1 MTMADTQ
8 NKISADGRLSES
20 FGGKNRSQT
29 KKGNRRSI
37 ILHTGKGCEGLWTE
51 QEKTKYLIIKQE
63 ITTDEPYS
71 KFGTET
77 KIYNFERINV
87 NSDEGVK
94 NDKQKAVSKK
104 ERAYR
109 NRRK

>member
-1 MTMADTQ
+1 MEDYRKVLEE
-8 NKISADGRLSES
+8 KIGVR
-20 FGGKNRSQT
+20 Q
-29 KKGNRRSI
+29 KKRNRRSI

-51 QEKTKYLIIKQE
+51 EEKTKYLIIKQE

-87 NSDEGVK
+87 NSDE
-94 NDKQKAVSKK
+94 
-104 ERAYR
+104 E
-109 NRRK
+109 

>member
-94 NDKQKAVSKK
+94 DDKQKAVSKK